1 MNQRQYLVN
10 QLQTLNLS
18 QPMEAFT
25 THELYADMPADVRA
39 DLFSKGV
46 TAIGKVLDVLRR
58 NGIVAN
64 GESEYK
70 NGKSVLTWRI
80 HPKYSNADIVEDEQ
94 PEQDAAAPEA
104 ETPTPEAET
113 PTPEAETP
121 TPEAELQT
129 PEASFEEAV
138 ADLDNPDKWQAV
150 EIDATILDTNDQLEA
165 ALVDLIKQH
174 RAYKTQPSKPTLNSP
189 AEKRQILALLA
200 DSVLV
205 NPEFKTHLVELRE
218 YVEQWECAA

>member
-10 QLQTLNLS
+10 QLQTLNLC
-18 QPMEAFT
+18 QPIEAFT
-25 THELYADMPADVRA
+25 ANELYADMPADVR
-39 DLFSKGV
+39 DTLFSDGIN
-46 TAIGKVLDVLRR
+46 AIRKTLDALRR

-64 GESEYK
+64 GESDYK

-80 HPKYSNADIVEDEQ
+80 HPKYSNADIVEDDQ
-94 PEQDAAAPEA
+94 PEQAAALPEA
-104 ETPTPEAET
+104 ETQTLEELFEGAFSHPDPE
-113 PTPEAETP
+113 
-121 TPEAELQT
+121 
-129 PEASFEEAV
+129 
-138 ADLDNPDKWQAV
+138 NWQIV

-174 RAYKTQPSKPTLNSP
+174 RAYKTQPSKPALNSP

-200 DSVLV
+200 DSILV

>member
-10 QLQTLNLS
+10 QLQKLNVFY
-18 QPMEAFT
+18 PMEAFT
-25 THELYADMPADVRA
+25 ANELYEVIPADLR
-39 DLFSKGV
+39 DTLFSDGIN
-46 TAIGKVLDVLRR
+46 AIRKTLDALRR

-64 GESEYK
+64 GESDYK

-80 HPKYSNADIVEDEQ
+80 HPKYSNADIVEDDQ
-94 PEQDAAAPEA
+94 PEQDAAA
-104 ETPTPEAET
+104 
-113 PTPEAETP
+113 
-121 TPEAELQT
+121 PEAELQT

-138 ADLDNPDKWQAV
+138 ADLDNPEKWQAV

-200 DSVLV
+200 DSILV

-218 YVEQWECAA
+218 YVEKWECAA

>member
-1 MNQRQYLVN
+1 
-10 QLQTLNLS
+10 
-18 QPMEAFT
+18 
-25 THELYADMPADVRA
+25 
-39 DLFSKGV
+39 
-46 TAIGKVLDVLRR
+46 
-58 NGIVAN
+58 
-64 GESEYK
+64 
-70 NGKSVLTWRI
+70 
-80 HPKYSNADIVEDEQ
+80 VEDEQ

-104 ETPTPEAET
+104 ETPIPEAYL
-113 PTPEAETP
+113 PLPSG
-121 TPEAELQT
+121 LQI
-129 PEASFEEAV
+129 PVSM
-138 ADLDNPDKWQAV
+138 Q
-150 EIDATILDTNDQLEA
+150 IDATILDTNDQLEA

>member
-10 QLQTLNLS
+10 QLQKLNLS

-25 THELYADMPADVRA
+25 AHELYADIPVDLR
-39 DLFSKGV
+39 DSLFSDGMN
-46 TAIGKVLDVLRR
+46 AISKTLDSLRR

-64 GESEYK
+64 GESDYK

-80 HPKYSNADIVEDEQ
+80 HPKYSNADIVDDEQ
-94 PEQDAAAPEA
+94 PEQAAALPEA
-104 ETPTPEAET
+104 ETQTLEELFEGAFSHPDPE
-113 PTPEAETP
+113 
-121 TPEAELQT
+121 
-129 PEASFEEAV
+129 
-138 ADLDNPDKWQAV
+138 NWQIV

-165 ALVDLIKQH
+165 AMVDLIKQH
-174 RAYKTQPSKPTLNSP
+174 RAYKTQPRKPTLNSP

-200 DSVLV
+200 ESVLV

>member
-10 QLQTLNLS
+10 QLKKLNLS

-25 THELYADMPADVRA
+25 THELYADMPDDVRA
-39 DLFSKGV
+39 DLFSNGV
-46 TAIGKVLDVLRR
+46 TKIGKTLDALRR

-64 GESEYK
+64 GESDYK

-80 HPKYSNADIVEDEQ
+80 HPKYSNADIVEDDQ

-104 ETPTPEAET
+104 EPQTPEAET
-113 PTPEAETP
+113 P
-121 TPEAELQT
+121 T

-138 ADLDNPDKWQAV
+138 ADLDNPDKLIIWQAT
-150 EIDATILDTNDQLEA
+150 EIAATILDTNDQLEA

-200 DSVLV
+200 DSILV